1 MKTTTFFSYKGGA
14 GRSTTCFNT
23 IPFLAQEVG
32 ACKERPILLIDMDI
46 ESAGMTYLL
55 NLDQEFHSTEARD
68 RFDVKKLLKNE
79 LQFSSARCDIF
90 NHPLYKEFVPVG
102 KRLGL
107 EDDYS
112 VMFLGVDDAS
122 PQLNRS
128 DISGS
133 AQPVFT
139 KLVDFADKN
148 YFGAIVMD
156 SAAGDQFSA
165 HVALGVS
172 DNVVFCMK
180 MTHQFR
186 IGTFNYLHKFAT
198 NNPAAANYIN
208 IILLPTV
215 VANDIELDGKSQL
228 QTSID
233 DIKARLS
240 NLSNKFNSLNI
251 TTDFVTEKDNFGI
264 NEVIRFKWKEGVLY
278 QISQTHNYQIAED
291 EKKAYRQYELLAR
304 CVGE

>member
-55 NLDQEFHSTEARD
+55 NKDQEFHGVNGEE
-68 RFDVKKLLKNE
+68 RFDVKRLLKNE
-79 LQFSSARCDIF
+79 MQFNTARCNISE
-90 NHPLYKEFVPVG
+90 HPLYKQFVPVG
-102 KRLGL
+102 NQLGL
-107 EDDYS
+107 SDDYS
-112 VMFLGVDDAS
+112 VMFLGVDDSS
-122 PQLNRS
+122 PQLDRK

-133 AQPVFT
+133 AQAVFL
-139 KLVDFADKN
+139 KLVDFADAN
-148 YFGAIVMD
+148 MFGAIIMD

-165 HVALGVS
+165 NVALSVS
-172 DNVVFCMK
+172 DNITFCMK

-198 NNPAAANYIN
+198 INPQAANYVN
-208 IILLPTV
+208 IVLLPTV
-215 VANDIELDGKSQL
+215 VPTDCLLDGESQL

-233 DIKARLS
+233 DIKNRLD
-240 NLSNKFNSLNI
+240 NIKVKLTI
-251 TTDFVTEKDNFGI
+251 TTDFVTDKDNFGI
-264 NEVIRFKWKEGVLY
+264 NEVMRFKWREGVLY
-278 QISQTHNYQIAED
+278 EIGQKTNLTED
-291 EKKAYRQYELLAR
+291 EKKAYRQYEKLAR
-304 CVGE
+304 VIS